1 MTRKMMVLRDGS
13 ERPFPGEVM
22 LSSAQ
27 TSWPGFPIES
37 RRWSEQ
43 GSIEDFELPTG
54 CLGLCVRG
62 RSQVMLED
70 RADRQEYEFSPGK
83 LCTGR
88 SRRQIKAYSWNGE
101 YEAIIVQLTTPRL
114 PLVGTGTKGSTL
126 GDNVTS
132 RGGFRDP
139 QLQRLVMLMYADVKS
154 GCPTGALYGESLSL
168 ALIEYLSE
176 RYCDLDK
183 RPNTE
188 KMALSSAQL
197 KKVHEYIVANLGG
210 NLTVVE
216 MAALLDLSPSHFT
229 VLFRNATGRTPH
241 QYVLFE
247 RIAAGR
253 RLMENGH
260 RSLAEIALALG
271 FSSQSHFATSF
282 RRAIGMTPRSY
293 QQRRAGWSARSDSGG
308 DTARP
313 LPGGALSGPA
323 D

>member
-1 MTRKMMVLRDGS
+1 MTRKMMILRDGS
-13 ERPFPGEVM
+13 ERPFPGEV
-22 LSSAQ
+22 LYSSTQ

-37 RRWSEQ
+37 RRWSER
-43 GSIEDFELPTG
+43 GAIEDFELPAG

-62 RSQVMLED
+62 RSQLTLEE
-70 RADRQEYEFSPGK
+70 RADRLEYEFSPGK

-88 SRRQIKAYSWNGE
+88 ARRQIKAFSWNGE
-101 YEAIIVQLTTPRL
+101 YEAIVVTLTTPRL
-114 PLVGTGTKGSTL
+114 PLLGTGTKGNTL
-126 GDNVTS
+126 GDHVTS
-132 RGGFRDP
+132 RGGFRDA
-139 QLQRLVMLMYADVKS
+139 QLQRLVLLMFADVKA

-176 RYCDLDK
+176 RYCDLD
-183 RPNTE
+183 RRSVAE
-188 KMALSSAQL
+188 RMALSSAQL
-197 KKVHEYIVANLGG
+197 KRVHEYIVANLGG

-247 RIAAGR
+247 RIAASR
-253 RLMENGH
+253 RLMEAGH

-282 RRAIGMTPRSY
+282 RRAIGMTPRTY
-293 QQRRAGWSARSDSGG
+293 QQRRGS
-308 DTARP
+308 RP
-313 LPGGALSGPA
+313 PRLEEIEMPAQGA
-323 D
+323 

>member
-1 MTRKMMVLRDGS
+1 MTRKMMLLRDGS
-13 ERPFPGEVM
+13 ERPFPGDVM
-22 LSSAQ
+22 LSSSH

-37 RRWSEQ
+37 RKWIGQ
-43 GSIEDFELPTG
+43 GAVEDFELPTG

-62 RSQVMLED
+62 RSLLTLED
-70 RADRQEYEFSPGK
+70 RADRQEYEFTPGK

-88 SRRQIKAYSWNGE
+88 SRRQIKAFRWNGE
-101 YEAIIVQLTTPRL
+101 YEAIVLQLTTPRL
-114 PLVGTGTKGSTL
+114 PLLGTGTKGNTL
-126 GDNVTS
+126 GDSVTS

-139 QLQRLVMLMYADVKS
+139 QLQRLVMLMFADVKA
-154 GCPTGALYGESLSL
+154 GCPAGALYGESLSL
-168 ALIEYLSE
+168 ALIEYLGE

-183 RPNTE
+183 RPGAE

-197 KKVHEYIVANLGG
+197 KRVHDYITANLGG

-247 RIAAGR
+247 RIAASR
-253 RLMENGH
+253 RLMESGH

-282 RRAIGMTPRSY
+282 RRAIGMTPRAY
-293 QQRRAGWSARSDSGG
+293 QQRRGSR
-308 DTARP
+308 TPR
-313 LPGGALSGPA
+313 LEEMPGQGA
-323 D
+323 